1 MTRSRKIAEPR
12 DEKQHRS
19 KTRTDHR
26 IGQSQSTRPA
36 RRGAGGHPKPTRTGD
51 RRSEVAAATAGP
63 SSARAL
69 AAESA
74 RPGNDRLSDVAA
86 VAFFVLNFVFLVVFF
101 MGPLLFGF

>member
-12 DEKQHRS
+12 DEEQHRS

-26 IGQSQSTRPA
+26 IGKSQRTRPA

-51 RRSEVAAATAGP
+51 RHSEVVAPTAGP

-69 AAESA
+69 AVESVH
-74 RPGNDRLSDVAA
+74 PGNDKLSDVAA

-101 MGPLLFGF
+101 IGPLLFGF